1 MPIHDLE
8 EAMFSLLCFQYD
20 ILTIVGNIKPPK
32 NEFILN

>member
-8 EAMFSLLCFQYD
+8 EALLSLLCFQY
-20 ILTIVGNIKPPK
+20 ILTIVGNIQPPK